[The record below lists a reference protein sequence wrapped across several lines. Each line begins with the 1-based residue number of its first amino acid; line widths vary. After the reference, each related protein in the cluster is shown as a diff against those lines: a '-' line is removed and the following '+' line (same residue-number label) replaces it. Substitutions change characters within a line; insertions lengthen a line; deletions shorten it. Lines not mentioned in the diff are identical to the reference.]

1 MQINKTIALSLL
13 AAWATQPT
21 MAAKKQMAKADT
33 SRPNVIMI
41 VADDLGYGD
50 LECYGAKNVETPN
63 VNRLAAEGVRF
74 TDCHAAASTSTPSR
88 YSLLTGEYPWRRP
101 GTDVAPGNAAMIIK
115 PEQFTIADMFRSQ
128 GYATCAIGKW
138 HLGLGD
144 RTGEQDWNAPL
155 PASPADIGFDNHY
168 IMAATADRVPC
179 VIIEDGMVANYD
191 ESAPIDVNYY
201 HNFEG
206 EPTAREHPELCY
218 NLRSSHGHDQAIV
231 NGIGRI

>member
-1 MQINKTIALSLL
+1 MQINKTIVLSLL

-21 MAAKKQMAKADT
+21 MAAKKQRAKADT

-101 GTDVAPGNAAMIIK
+101 ARTWRRAM
-115 PEQFTIADMFRSQ
+115 R
-128 GYATCAIGKW
+128 
-138 HLGLGD
+138 
-144 RTGEQDWNAPL
+144 R
-155 PASPADIGFDNHY
+155 
-168 IMAATADRVPC
+168 
-179 VIIEDGMVANYD
+179 
-191 ESAPIDVNYY
+191 
-201 HNFEG
+201 
-206 EPTAREHPELCY
+206 
-218 NLRSSHGHDQAIV
+218 
-231 NGIGRI
+231 